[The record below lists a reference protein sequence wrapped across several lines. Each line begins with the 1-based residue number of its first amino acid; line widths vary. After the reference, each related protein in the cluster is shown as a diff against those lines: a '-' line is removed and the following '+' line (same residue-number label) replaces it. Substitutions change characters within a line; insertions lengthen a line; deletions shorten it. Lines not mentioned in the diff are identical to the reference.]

1 MGFYGPM
8 TTHERMR
15 NWLDRIAAA
24 AAWLV
29 LPLALLLFAQWP
41 LRDLLHALSRQANDI
56 AQWVFALYVAV
67 ALRHATRTDAH
78 LKAPAGWHGGASPRL
93 RRIGHALCVLP
104 FALFVLVSGAPMAWR
119 SLVEMESFPDTF
131 NPGYFIIKC
140 AAWLMALAMALQA
153 LLDMLAAED
162 AVS

>member
-1 MGFYGPM
+1 
-8 TTHERMR
+8 
-15 NWLDRIAAA
+15 
-24 AAWLV
+24 
-29 LPLALLLFAQWP
+29 
-41 LRDLLHALSRQANDI
+41 
-56 AQWVFALYVAV
+56 
-67 ALRHATRTDAH
+67 
-78 LKAPAGWHGGASPRL
+78 
-93 RRIGHALCVLP
+93 VLP